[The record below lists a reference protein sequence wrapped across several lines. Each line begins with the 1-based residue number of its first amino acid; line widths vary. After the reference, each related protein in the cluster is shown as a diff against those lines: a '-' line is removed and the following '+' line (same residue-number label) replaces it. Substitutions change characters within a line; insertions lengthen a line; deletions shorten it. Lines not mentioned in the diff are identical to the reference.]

1 MSDKMKA
8 LNDTIKELEDLKKKW
23 SEKYQELGKYV
34 DECNSHINTDTPN
47 EIKDKLAGYG
57 RDLRSIGQEY
67 RKRIKE
73 TVDDITKDHLDNPF
87 IKELADGI
95 LSDFD
100 NSGGAN
106 GSREDRLWYLAGLI
120 DMVDKLPK

>member
-1 MSDKMKA
+1 MSDKMKT

-57 RDLRSIGQEY
+57 RVLCSI
-67 RKRIKE
+67 
-73 TVDDITKDHLDNPF
+73 
-87 IKELADGI
+87 
-95 LSDFD
+95 
-100 NSGGAN
+100 
-106 GSREDRLWYLAGLI
+106 
-120 DMVDKLPK
+120 